1 MDMKEALYR
10 TGREIARTGLG
21 CLADLTIGGKDNVP
35 LDGSYIVIFN
45 HPPLQSRLLY
55 LGLICAIPSRF
66 SVLKLPLAAYPNL
79 ISRFDI
85 GLIGLSGIIDF
96 ISIGGPSGFKKALE
110 TLSLGNIIALS
121 PEGDAGNEK
130 GLIRAKP
137 GITPLA
143 EKSHV
148 PILPLAIFGPG
159 ININIGPPFYLK
171 AIPCQVVP
179 KHEYNQQ
186 QADMIMLHLACLLPP
201 EKRGYYASM

>member
-1 MDMKEALYR
+1 MKEALYQTDR
-10 TGREIARTGLG
+10 KIVRTGLEY
-21 CLADLTIGGKDNVP
+21 LTNLTIEGKDNVP

-45 HPPLQSRLLY
+45 HPPEKSRLLY
-55 LGLICAIPSRF
+55 LGLIYTIPSRF

-96 ISIGGPSGFKKALE
+96 IFVERPSGFKKALE
-110 TLSLGNIIALS
+110 TLSLGKIIAVS
-121 PEGDAGNEK
+121 PEGNAGNGK

-159 ININIGPPFYLK
+159 ININIGSPFYLK
-171 AIPCQVVP
+171 AISHQVVP

-201 EKRGYYASM
+201 EKRGYYASMW